1 MPLSAQQKSEIIAK
15 HRRSPDD
22 VGSPEVQ
29 VALLTA
35 RIEQCTRHFG
45 THARDLHSRHGLM
58 RMVQARRR
66 LLRHLRAREHARYTS
81 LIESLGL
88 RR

>member
-1 MPLSAQQKSEIIAK
+1 MPLSAQQKTEIIGR
-15 HRRSPDD
+15 HRRGAGD

-35 RIEQCTRHFG
+35 RIQQAMEHFERH
-45 THARDLHSRHGLM
+45 ANDRHSRHGLM
-58 RMVQARRR
+58 RMVHRRR
-66 LLRHLRAREHARYTS
+66 GLLRHLRARDAGRYAALLET
-81 LIESLGL
+81 LGL